1 MKNFAWILIGIVAA
15 RAGVLLL
22 LPEPGPK
29 TPATSQIEAAWKNG
43 RPVDTARSGANAISE
58 TASVQ
63 DEGPVDLLAA
73 PDRWTAAA
81 DSFMGGQS
89 TAVQA
94 WETTGAAQI
103 TGRVADGYMFPYAGA
118 MWFASATPMQP
129 VDHAEHTRLQ
139 IKLQGDAAEYQV
151 MFFSGE
157 TQSAQPARIPIP
169 PGRVVTI
176 ELGSVDGLDP
186 QRLRAIGVFAGG
198 EPRKIDFKVITARLE

>member
-1 MKNFAWILIGIVAA
+1 MKNFAWIMIGIVAA
-15 RAGVLLL
+15 LAGVLLV
-22 LPEPGPK
+22 LPEPGPE
-29 TPATSQIEAAWKNG
+29 TPATAQIEAVWKNG
-43 RPVDTARSGANAISE
+43 RPVDTARSAADAGSE

-81 DSFMGGQS
+81 ESYTGGQS
-89 TAVQA
+89 TAVLA

-103 TGRVADGYMFPYAGA
+103 TGRVEDGYMFPYAGA

-139 IKLQGDAAEYQV
+139 IKVQGDAAEYQV

-157 TQSAQPARIPIP
+157 SESARPAQVPLQA
-169 PGRVVTI
+169 GREETLELDSVT
-176 ELGSVDGLDP
+176 GLDL
-186 QRLRAIGVFAGG
+186 QRLRAIGIFASGK
-198 EPRKIDFKVITARLE
+198 PRGVEFSIRKARLE